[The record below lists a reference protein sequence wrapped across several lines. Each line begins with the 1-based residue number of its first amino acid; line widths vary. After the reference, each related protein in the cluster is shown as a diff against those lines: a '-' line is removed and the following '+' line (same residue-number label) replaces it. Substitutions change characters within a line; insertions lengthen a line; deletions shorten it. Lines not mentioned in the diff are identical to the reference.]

1 MSIPGEGSR
10 LQTQDSGLS
19 VKQARPCRTL
29 VPHPGHCGVE
39 GCRLLMSA
47 PMASG
52 SSPSRTMALS
62 STHPIASRSS
72 PSGTVPLPST
82 SPTSSALVRL
92 HGSHL
97 LSPLQDDPGLLEMV
111 HIAQFYII
119 ATCISLVLFLRT
131 FQCTRNS
138 ELPKSS
144 NMSPGLPG
152 TRCGCAGPRPK
163 LLALL
168 MLACLRDSHLH
179 CHPPSCPVPGSGI
192 WGLFKAGT
200 LQAIATLTEDGTGER
215 GDTILHTGL
224 EHLPRPASDDASI
237 LQPAVY
243 DK

>member
-1 MSIPGEGSR
+1 M
-10 LQTQDSGLS
+10 
-19 VKQARPCRTL
+19 KQARPCRTL
-29 VPHPGHCGVE
+29 VLHPGHCGIK

-52 SSPSRTMALS
+52 SSPSRM
-62 STHPIASRSS
+62 
-72 PSGTVPLPST
+72 VPLPST
-82 SPTSSALVRL
+82 SPTSSVLVRL

-97 LSPLQDDPGLLEMV
+97 LSPLQDEPGLLEMV

-119 ATCISLVLFLRT
+119 ATCISVVLFLRT
-131 FQCTRNS
+131 FQCTRNL

-144 NMSPGLPG
+144 NMSLGLPG

-200 LQAIATLTEDGTGER
+200 LQAIATLTEDGTRRER
-215 GDTILHTGL
+215 GHNPAHRTGT
-224 EHLPRPASDDASI
+224 PP
-237 LQPAVY
+237 
-243 DK
+243 